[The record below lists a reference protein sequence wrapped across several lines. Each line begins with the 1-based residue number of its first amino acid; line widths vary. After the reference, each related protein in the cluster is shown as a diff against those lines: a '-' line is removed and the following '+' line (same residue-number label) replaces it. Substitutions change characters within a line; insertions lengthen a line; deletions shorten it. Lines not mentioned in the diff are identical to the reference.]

1 MAHLWSEVT
10 QSCPTLCNPWTLAHQ
25 DPPSM
30 GFSRQEYWSGLP
42 CPFIESQIATDIINF
57 YMLTFKLLD
66 SRVVFL
72 MYKSNDIVCMS
83 ERIRR
88 VILEQREKLS
98 GCTEDP
104 AEMRNHEFAMT
115 STSTAVSF
123 SLVRS
128 KSLVCETDTEL
139 EFCHVRP
146 ESEGCWWHSNLKK
159 KKFYWF
165 ILFILDGAG
174 SS

>member
-1 MAHLWSEVT
+1 
-10 QSCPTLCNPWTLAHQ
+10 
-25 DPPSM
+25 
-30 GFSRQEYWSGLP
+30 
-42 CPFIESQIATDIINF
+42 
-57 YMLTFKLLD
+57 
-66 SRVVFL
+66 

-98 GCTEDP
+98 GGTEDP

-146 ESEGCWWHSNLKK
+146 ESEGC
-159 KKFYWF
+159 
-165 ILFILDGAG
+165 
-174 SS
+174 